1 MKRWTVAARSGFG
14 VPGRV
19 FAVGLLCASL
29 GACSGWDY
37 AMGASYGGTTAAGGA
52 GAGSASAAA
61 STGTVVAAGAS
72 GLYVNI
78 SLGTAAANIF
88 AVATG
93 AAIYAAM
100 LQESGEWPF
109 GPHPT
114 MLEGRAINEQDCTK
128 PITDSQAN
136 LKCK

>member
-1 MKRWTVAARSGFG
+1 
-14 VPGRV
+14 
-19 FAVGLLCASL
+19 
-29 GACSGWDY
+29 
-37 AMGASYGGTTAAGGA
+37 MGASYGGSTAATGA
-52 GAGSASAAA
+52 GAGSVAA

-78 SLGTAAANIF
+78 SLGATAANIF
-88 AVATG
+88 AAATG
-93 AAIYAAM
+93 VAIYAAM

-109 GPHPT
+109 GSYPT

-136 LKCK
+136 LMCK

>member
-1 MKRWTVAARSGFG
+1 MKHLTVVSRPSFG
-14 VPGRV
+14 VVGR
-19 FAVGLLCASL
+19 ALATGLFCASL
-29 GACSGWDY
+29 GGCSGWDY
-37 AMGASYGGTTAAGGA
+37 AMGASYGGTTAGAGA
-52 GAGSASAAA
+52 GAGSAVA
-61 STGTVVAAGAS
+61 SSGTVVAAGAS

-100 LQESGEWPF
+100 LQESGEWHW
-109 GPHPT
+109 GPDTT

>member
-1 MKRWTVAARSGFG
+1 
-14 VPGRV
+14 
-19 FAVGLLCASL
+19 
-29 GACSGWDY
+29 
-37 AMGASYGGTTAAGGA
+37 MGASYGGSTAAAAGTGAGGA
-52 GAGSASAAA
+52 AAA
-61 STGTVVAAGAS
+61 STGTAVVAGPA
-72 GLYVNI
+72 GLYASI

-100 LQESGEWPF
+100 LQESGEWHWDNYP
-109 GPHPT
+109 P

-128 PITDSQAN
+128 PIADLQAN

>member
-1 MKRWTVAARSGFG
+1 
-14 VPGRV
+14 
-19 FAVGLLCASL
+19 
-29 GACSGWDY
+29 
-37 AMGASYGGTTAAGGA
+37 MGASYGGSTAATGA
-52 GAGSASAAA
+52 GAGSVAA

-78 SLGTAAANIF
+78 SLGATAANIF
-88 AVATG
+88 AAATG
-93 AAIYAAM
+93 VAIYAAM

-109 GPHPT
+109 GPYPT

-136 LKCK
+136 LMCK

>member
-1 MKRWTVAARSGFG
+1 MDNWTAVPRPAFG
-14 VPGRV
+14 VVGRIL
-19 FAVGLLCASL
+19 AAGLLCASL

-37 AMGASYGGTTAAGGA
+37 AMGASYGGTTAAAGA
-52 GAGSASAAA
+52 GAGSAGAAA

-109 GPHPT
+109 GPQPT